1 MFSFLLKLE
10 CKDNFIFFELQ
21 VIVLNFDED
30 ILSMG

>member
-10 CKDNFIFFELQ
+10 YKDNFIFFELQ
-21 VIVLNFDED
+21 VIVLNFDVD